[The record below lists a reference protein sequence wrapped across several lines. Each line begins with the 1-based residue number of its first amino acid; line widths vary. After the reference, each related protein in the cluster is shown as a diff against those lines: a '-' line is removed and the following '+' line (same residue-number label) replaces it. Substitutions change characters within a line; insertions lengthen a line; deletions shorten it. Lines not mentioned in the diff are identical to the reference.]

1 MADGCWRAFSRS
13 HKYLQEY
20 NRAAG
25 LVPGE
30 LVRSTPPTL
39 GRTNR
44 PLDGRFFLAKHIHMA
59 LNPSFS
65 LPRGGL
71 AVPAV
76 ATINHL
82 LAQEA
87 WARDVLM
94 RHAGKVA
101 VISIEQ
107 MRGHLDLRMRV
118 ARDGMLEAADK
129 DDVPSVTIHLKLS
142 DLPLILQNRDR
153 AFSYVRIDGDAE
165 FANTISQLSKG
176 LRWDA
181 EHDLERLVG
190 PIGAVRLAGGA
201 RGAVRGAATAGRRFA
216 ENVAE
221 FLLEERRVL
230 VRPGAVETFG
240 DDVARLRDDVE
251 RTAKRIAKLEQKL
264 AQRSAAAVPAL
275 PEPKSEH

>member
-1 MADGCWRAFSRS
+1 MSSFTSLSPQR
-13 HKYLQEY
+13 
-20 NRAAG
+20 G
-25 LVPGE
+25 L
-30 LVRSTPPTL
+30 S
-39 GRTNR
+39 
-44 PLDGRFFLAKHIHMA
+44 A
-59 LNPSFS
+59 
-65 LPRGGL
+65 
-71 AVPAV
+71 PAV

-87 WARDVLM
+87 WARDALM

-101 VISIEQ
+101 VIDT
-107 MRGHLDLRMRV
+107 GHVALRMRV
-118 ARDGMLEAADK
+118 ARDGMLEAAGP
-129 DDVPSVTIHLKLS
+129 DDAASVTIHVKLS

-201 RGAVRGAATAGRRFA
+201 RAAVSGAATAGRRLA

-230 VRPGAVETFG
+230 VRPTAVHTFA
-240 DDVARLRDDVE
+240 DDVGHLRDDVE

-264 AQRSAAAVPAL
+264 EQRLAQRAVVPVSAPVPL
-275 PEPKSEH
+275 NPETPSDH